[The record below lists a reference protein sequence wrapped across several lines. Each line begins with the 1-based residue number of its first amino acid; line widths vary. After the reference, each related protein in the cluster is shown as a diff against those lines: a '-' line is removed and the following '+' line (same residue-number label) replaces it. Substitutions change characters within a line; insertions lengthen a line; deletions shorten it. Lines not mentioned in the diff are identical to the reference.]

1 MMRLRRAS
9 VIASL
14 FLLASAASVYAES
27 AWVLWTQFTE
37 AETGEPDRTTLIRH
51 QPSSRRGS
59 VTPLGERTSA
69 PRMSLF
75 GNNTGFRK

>member
-14 FLLASAASVYAES
+14 FLLASAASAYAER
-27 AWVLWTQFTE
+27 AWVLWTRFTK
-37 AETGEPDRTTLIRH
+37 AETGEPDRTTLNP
-51 QPSSRRGS
+51 PSAFESKRD
-59 VTPLGERTSA
+59 VTPHGERTSA
-69 PRMSLF
+69 PRMPSF

>member
-14 FLLASAASVYAES
+14 FLLASAASVYAER

-37 AETGEPDRTTLIRH
+37 AETGEP
-51 QPSSRRGS
+51 QY
-59 VTPLGERTSA
+59 
-69 PRMSLF
+69 
-75 GNNTGFRK
+75 GFQEV